1 MSSALVPAEAS
12 LQVHPRDINLPLRVT
27 NNCNEPIWPAILT
40 QNGRGPASSGF
51 VLQPGDTNPQTV
63 SGDWRGRVWGRTNC
77 SFPGSGSGPSS
88 GSGGVACTT
97 GDCGSFLQCPGAGQA
112 PATLAE
118 FTYSSD
124 TYQTFYDISLVDGY
138 NLPVGIIS
146 LLSQSGNSTLEDIP
160 PNLTNPVCIG
170 TSSLLAPVG
179 APAGNADFGSNSTF
193 PLPLDQTV
201 TPSFIQSWCPW
212 PLQLNPPQKPGDGVY
227 PYPDDNIQRPIFN
240 PCLSACAKWNKDQY
254 CCTGSHNTPATCSP
268 SDYSTQAKRVCPDAY
283 SYAYD
288 DQTSTFI
295 IPQGGGFEV
304 VFCPAGRSTNILAT
318 FGDQLRQI
326 AQTGH
331 ASRDIVNTAQNITYI
346 REKNVAIRCGGHSGS
361 WLELVLGLLMVA
373 WLSLRDEVPD
383 DDLLNRS

>member
-1 MSSALVPAEAS
+1 M
-12 LQVHPRDINLPLRVT
+12 
-27 NNCNEPIWPAILT
+27 
-40 QNGRGPASSGF
+40 G
-51 VLQPGDTNPQTV
+51 
-63 SGDWRGRVWGRTNC
+63 
-77 SFPGSGSGPSS
+77 
-88 GSGGVACTT
+88 
-97 GDCGSFLQCPGAGQA
+97 GQA

-118 FTYSSD
+118 FTLSSD
-124 TYQTFYDISLVDGY
+124 TYQAFYDISLVDGY
-138 NLPVGIIS
+138 NLPIGIIS
-146 LLSQSGNSTLEDIP
+146 LLAQSGNTTLQDIP

-179 APAGNADFGSNSTF
+179 STSDADFGSNSTF
-193 PLPLDQTV
+193 PLPLDQSV
-201 TPSFIQSWCPW
+201 TSSFVQSWCPW

-268 SDYSTQAKRVCPDAY
+268 SDYSTQAKKLCPDAY

-304 VFCPAGRSTNILAT
+304 VFCPSGRSTNILGT
-318 FGDQLRQI
+318 FGDQLRQL

-331 ASRDIVNTAQNITYI
+331 ATRDIVALAQNVTYI
-346 REKNVAIRCGGHSGS
+346 REKNTAAASLTRPGASLLSVIF
-361 WLELVLGLLMVA
+361 LLILGFLA
-373 WLSLRDEVPD
+373 
-383 DDLLNRS
+383 